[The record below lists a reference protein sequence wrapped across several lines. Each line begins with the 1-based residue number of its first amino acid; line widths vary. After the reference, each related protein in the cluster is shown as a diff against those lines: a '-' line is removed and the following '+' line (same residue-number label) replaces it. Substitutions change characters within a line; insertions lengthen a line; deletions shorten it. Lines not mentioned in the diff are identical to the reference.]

1 MDKIADKKALEKQF
15 KKVKKLCKNEKCDI
29 NPKTLFDTSLC
40 PGNML
45 SWLIIIAGFTFWI
58 KFCQMSQSPSL

>member
-1 MDKIADKKALEKQF
+1 MDKIADRTVLKKQF
-15 KKVKKLCKNEKCDI
+15 KKVRKLCKIEKCDI

-45 SWLIIIAGFTFWI
+45 SRLIIIAGFTFW
-58 KFCQMSQSPSL
+58 M